1 MNRFGRWI
9 VGLGAAAACV
19 TGTAAAQ
26 SASDPGTIT
35 AAFTL
40 GPTFGNKSSASFGG
54 EVDYKLGTEWE
65 AFVEFGRMSNV
76 ASGMTDERAELIA
89 NSIGASASVASKAT
103 YFDVGAKYLLVPFG
117 GGYQPYAAIGF
128 GFARVSHDVVFSVND
143 TELSETQLADQ
154 YGVQLGSDLA
164 GSTTKPLFLIGAGVT
179 RNFYSRYYLDISYRY
194 GRIFAKGGSI
204 EDDKGM
210 NTQRL
215 QLGIGVRF

>member
-9 VGLGAAAACV
+9 VGLGAAVACV

-26 SASDPGTIT
+26 TASDPGAIT

-54 EVDYKLGTEWE
+54 EVDYKLATEWE
-65 AFVEFGRMSNV
+65 AFVEFGRMNNV
-76 ASGMTDERAELIA
+76 ASGLTDDRAELIA
-89 NSIGASASVASKAT
+89 NSIGASPSVASKAT

-128 GFARVSHDVVFSVND
+128 GFARVSQDVVFSVND
-143 TELSETQLADQ
+143 SELSETQLSEQ
-154 YGVQLGSDLA
+154 YGVQLGHDLA
-164 GSTTKPLFLIGAGVT
+164 GSTTRPLFLIGAGVT
-179 RNFYSRYYLDISYRY
+179 RNFYDRYYLDLSYRY
-194 GRIFAKGGSI
+194 GRIFSSGAI
-204 EDDKGM
+204 EDDKGI
-210 NTQRL
+210 NTNRL

>member
-26 SASDPGTIT
+26 SASDPGAIT

-40 GPTFGNKSSASFGG
+40 GPTFGNKSSMSFGG
-54 EVDYKLGTEWE
+54 EVDYKLATEWE
-65 AFVEFGRMSNV
+65 AFAEFGRMLNV
-76 ASGMTDERAELIA
+76 ASEMTDERAALIA
-89 NSIGASASVASKAT
+89 TSIGASPSVASRAT
-103 YFDVGAKYLLVPFG
+103 YFDVGMKYLLVPFG
-117 GGYQPYAAIGF
+117 GGYQPYAALGF
-128 GFARVSHDVVFSVND
+128 GFAHVSQDVVFSVND
-143 TELSETQLADQ
+143 SELSEEQLAEQ

-164 GSTTKPLFLIGAGVT
+164 GSTIKPLFLIGAGIT
-179 RNFYSRYYLDISYRY
+179 RSFYSRYYLDLSYRY
-194 GRIFAKGGSI
+194 GRIFAKTGTI

-210 NTQRL
+210 NTNRL